1 MRQFYLPCIFAL
13 VLILSACG
21 SNATNSAST
30 ATNSASNEAESAT
43 ITYQSESGPIE
54 VPANPQRVI
63 ALSGFPGDVLKLGV
77 NVVGVDSWS
86 KANPTFEEQLK
97 DVQEVSA
104 ENLETIIELKPDLI
118 IGLSSIKN
126 IDKLNE
132 IAPTVTYTW
141 GKLDYLTQHLEIGK
155 LLNKEQEAQAWIDDF
170 KQRAQTIGED
180 VRAKVGE
187 DATIS
192 VFETYEK
199 EIFAFGDHFGRGT
212 EILYHE
218 MGLKMPEKLKAFISE
233 TGYNTISA
241 EVLPEYAGD
250 FIVISK
256 YSTADNSFQQTE
268 TYKNIP
274 AVKNNRVFELDGR
287 SSSYTDPITLEMQL
301 EFFKKSFLDN

>member
-1 MRQFYLPCIFAL
+1 MKRHLFLTCILVF

-21 SNATNSAST
+21 NNATNSALDETKSGT
-30 ATNSASNEAESAT
+30 L
-43 ITYQSESGPIE
+43 TYQSESGPIE

-63 ALSGFPGDVLKLGV
+63 ALSGFPGDVLQLGV

-104 ENLETIIELKPDLI
+104 DNLETIIDLKPDLI

-170 KQRAQTIGED
+170 KNRAQAIGKD
-180 VRAKVGE
+180 VRAKIG
-187 DATIS
+187 DNATVS
-192 VFETYEK
+192 VFETYDK
-199 EIFAFGDHFGRGT
+199 EIYVFGDHFGRGT

-218 MGLKMPEKLKAFISE
+218 MELKMPEKLEAFISE

-250 FIVISK
+250 YVVISK
-256 YSTADNSFQQTE
+256 YSTADHSFQQTE

-274 AVKNNRVFELDGR
+274 AVKNNHVFELDGR
-287 SSSYTDPITLEMQL
+287 SASYTDPVTLDMQL
-301 EFFKKSFLDN
+301 AYFKNAFLGN

>member
-1 MRQFYLPCIFAL
+1 MKRRFYFPCMLAF

-21 SNATNSAST
+21 SNNNTNSAPD
-30 ATNSASNEAESAT
+30 EVQSAT
-43 ITYQSESGPIE
+43 MTYQSETGPIE

-63 ALSGFPGDVLKLGV
+63 ALSGFPGDVLSLGV

-104 ENLETIIELKPDLI
+104 ENLETIIDLKPDLI
-118 IGLSSIKN
+118 IGLNSIKN
-126 IDKLNE
+126 IDKLSE

-155 LLNKEQEAQAWIDDF
+155 LLNKEKEAKAWIDDF
-170 KQRAQTIGED
+170 KKRAQAIGED

-187 DATIS
+187 DATVS

-212 EILYHE
+212 EILYQE
-218 MGLKMPEKLKAFISE
+218 MKLKMPEKLKQFISE

-250 FIVISK
+250 FIVLSK
-256 YSTADNSFQQTE
+256 YSTADHAFQETE

-274 AVKNNRVFELDGR
+274 AVQNNRVFELDGR
-287 SSSYTDPITLEMQL
+287 SSSYTDPVTLDMQL
-301 EFFKKSFLDN
+301 DIFKKAFLGN